1 MASNINSSTANQ
13 QATRVQR
20 YVDGQLEK
28 TRRQVKSY
36 ELIVACLT
44 WAVAVAAFF
53 LAMALIDAWVVSFS
67 TSWRWIA
74 LLALILGS
82 AAWLALA
89 IVPLFLRKINLDY
102 AAQMIEQAT
111 PDVKNSV
118 LNYSL
123 LRKRDD
129 PINVAVMDAVSRQ
142 AAEKLNAIPSDTT
155 IDRSQLIRV
164 GFILVGLMVFAVT
177 YKLLSPRDPLLTVQ
191 RILFPGQ
198 VLAKPASVQIS
209 QVTPGNARV
218 FFGDSLQVAAR
229 IKGPHRP
236 EDVRLIISSAD
247 GQITD
252 LALPMVLDETGREYQ
267 GLISPGEAGIQQP
280 LSYRIEA
287 RDGVTPDFKIN
298 VKANPSIAIESID
311 LTPPPYT
318 GLPKRTLTGRGDIE
332 AIEGSEA
339 MIFAV
344 ANLPIE
350 VAYIELLN
358 AVPND
363 DPQNPNAT
371 IMKPAAPP
379 IEMRL
384 LPDNRASGRFSATLN
399 SRRTRP
405 NATHYQIRFVSTDG
419 ERNETPNVYPIRV
432 TPDLAPEVR
441 IVEPRSRQTNL
452 AVNGRLPIRV
462 EANDLDFAIDSVVLN
477 MDHQGRQLTRQSL
490 DLKSQNGNQ
499 RVDCQFLFEPARYR
513 LQPGDQVVFHAVA
526 SDNRISIK
534 SLAPDPNV
542 SQTENFTLTITEAD
556 SDSDRAQPSEER
568 QPPSEPDDRDNPS
581 DSTGQ
586 DSQDDET
593 KAEAQSMDDDSGE
606 TAEDRSPENE
616 SADQPDASTN
626 DEQGNDGPENN
637 SASPPG
643 EEEEGAQGSDDNQ
656 QPPPDGGGSSSSA
669 PEGNQESEQEQ
680 NGGSTDQNQGGSSEA
695 EGRNESRNEGVSDQ
709 GDPQGS
715 SDRGGN
721 QSDDAGS
728 ESGGNRDSSDPN
740 SGGSPDGSGEPGPS
754 GANQNDPNAQASD
767 LANEGGAAE
776 GSQSNGGTRS
786 DPGNTNGDQQGTR
799 DQSLKDGQRERLPED
814 AHDGEKFE
822 KLDELLKDQKPSSKD
837 SDGQPDGNPQDNQ
850 QPNDDSNPNDGQGTG
865 NDPDQGDRRG
875 DGSSDQK
882 STNQQSPRK
891 QEPTEQRPSDQKGQP
906 PEGTEPSEGS
916 QGSDG
921 SQGSENPEGSNAEPQ
936 PSGSSGSPAGNQNQP
951 SNKQEQPSDG
961 SESSSGSGADSGSDP
976 SDSNQQPSDSQSQ
989 SGANSNTGQAGQ
1001 PSLGSSN
1008 SSQTADANGQS
1019 NQPNE
1024 GVTTSGQQGSG
1035 ASSDQPNDEQ
1045 LEKEQADLEHAKKA
1059 TDLVLNKLEDQL
1071 NNPDPDLLDK
1081 MNWTE
1086 QDLREFLD
1094 RWKRMKQNAQTGDP
1108 NAQRQYEEAIKS
1120 LGLRPNNRAR
1130 TSKNRDADAAGLN
1143 QDSSVIEPPADLA
1156 PDFNDFLRDRNR
1168 VR

>member
-1 MASNINSSTANQ
+1 MASNINSSTTNQ

-53 LAMALIDAWVVSFS
+53 LVMALIDAWVVSFS

-82 AAWLALA
+82 AAWLLLA

-111 PDVKNSV
+111 PDVKNTV

-123 LRKRDD
+123 LRKHDE

-164 GFILVGLMVFAVT
+164 GFVLVGLMVFAVT
-177 YKLLSPRDPLLTVQ
+177 YKLVSPRDPLQTVQ

-198 VLAKPASVQIS
+198 LIAKPASVQIS
-209 QVTPGNARV
+209 RVTPGNARV
-218 FFGDSLQVAAR
+218 FFGDSLQVTAR
-229 IKGPHRP
+229 VKGPHRP
-236 EDVRLIISSAD
+236 EDVRLVISSDD

-252 LALPMVLDETGREYQ
+252 FAIPMVPDETGREYQ
-267 GLISPGEAGIQQP
+267 GLISPGDTGIQQP
-280 LSYRIEA
+280 LNYRIEA
-287 RDGVTPDFKIN
+287 RDGVTPEYKID
-298 VKANPSIAIESID
+298 VKANPSIAIETID
-311 LTPPPYT
+311 LTPPSYT

-332 AIEGSEA
+332 AIEGTEA

-363 DPQNPNAT
+363 DTQNPNAT

-384 LPDNRASGRFSATLN
+384 LPDNRASGRFNVALN

-405 NATHYQIRFVSTDG
+405 NATHYQIRFVSTDD
-419 ERNETPNVYPIRV
+419 ERNESPNVYPIRV

-477 MDHQGRQLTRQSL
+477 MDHQGSQLVRRSL
-490 DLKSQNGNQ
+490 DLKSENGNQ
-499 RVDCQFLFEPARYR
+499 RVNGQFLFEPARYR

-542 SQTENFTLTITEAD
+542 SQTENFTITITEAD
-556 SDSDRAQPSEER
+556 SESDQDQPPQER
-568 QPPSEPDDRDNPS
+568 QPPDDRNSENS
-581 DSTGQ
+581 DQ
-586 DSQDDET
+586 DSQDGDSGDEGQPMDDLSDET
-593 KAEAQSMDDDSGE
+593 S
-606 TAEDRSPENE
+606 EDE
-616 SADQPDASTN
+616 SADQPDPSGN
-626 DEQGNDGPENN
+626 DETGDNGSEKDDG
-637 SASPPG
+637 SPAG
-643 EEEEGAQGSDDNQ
+643 DEEGAEGSEANDNQ
-656 QPPPDGGGSSSSA
+656 QPQD
-669 PEGNQESEQEQ
+669 GNQSPPAEGGQGSEQEQ
-680 NGGSTDQNQGGSSEA
+680 NGGSADQNQGGNQESSEA
-695 EGRNESRNEGVSDQ
+695 EGRNESRNDGTSDR

-715 SDRGGN
+715 SGDGGS
-721 QSDDAGS
+721 QGEGEGSDSAA
-728 ESGGNRDSSDPN
+728 NSDPSDSN
-740 SGGSPDGSGEPGPS
+740 SGGSPDGSGEQGPS
-754 GANQNDPNAQASD
+754 GTNQNDPNAQASD
-767 LANEGGAAE
+767 SANEGGAAE
-776 GSQSNGGTRS
+776 GSQSNGGARS
-786 DPGNTNGDQQGTR
+786 DPGDTNSDQQGTR
-799 DQSLKDGQRERLPED
+799 DQSLKDGQRERLAKD

-822 KLDELLKDQKPSSKD
+822 KLDELLKDQEPSEGTPKETGD
-837 SDGQPDGNPQDNQ
+837 QPDGNRQDNQ
-850 QPNDDSNPNDGQGTG
+850 QPEGNSNQSNGQDAG
-865 NDPDQGDRRG
+865 NDPGQGDQSG
-875 DGSSDQK
+875 DGSSDQQ
-882 STNQQSPRK
+882 STKPQS
-891 QEPTEQRPSDQKGQP
+891 TEEQGSGGDQSGDQNAQP
-906 PEGTEPSEGS
+906 PEGTEASK
-916 QGSDG
+916 G
-921 SQGSENPEGSNAEPQ
+921 SQGSEGEPQ
-936 PSGSSGSPAGNQNQP
+936 SSGSPAGDQG
-951 SNKQEQPSDG
+951 QPSDKQG
-961 SESSSGSGADSGSDP
+961 QPSEGSQSSSESPGDSGQSDP
-976 SDSNQQPSDSQSQ
+976 NQQPSDSQSE
-989 SGANSNTGQAGQ
+989 SGSDSNTGQAGQ
-1001 PSLGSSN
+1001 PSQDPSQS
-1008 SSQTADANGQS
+1008 SSQTSDGNSNGQS
-1019 NQPNE
+1019 SEPSE
-1024 GVTTSGQQGSG
+1024 GATTSGQQGSG
-1035 ASSDQPNDEQ
+1035 AGTDQPNNEQ

-1059 TDLVLNKLEDQL
+1059 TDLVLNKLEDQQ

-1108 NAQRQYEEAIKS
+1108 NAQEQYEEAIKS
-1120 LGLRPNNRAR
+1120 LGLRPNDNSR
-1130 TSKNRDADAAGLN
+1130 TSKNRDADASGLN